1 MVHVEALLGVKCLLT
16 DSCELHNVL
25 YVLHFPY
32 KLDRCRF
39 TEKRLFQ
46 GQKITILSLE
56 KQNISKKTLIRLLG
70 AA

>member
-1 MVHVEALLGVKCLLT
+1 MLA
-16 DSCELHNVL
+16 ELRNVL

-32 KLDRCRF
+32 KLDRRRF
-39 TEKRLFQ
+39 TEKKRLFQ
-46 GQKITILSLE
+46 GQKLTILSLE